1 MGRPMIQR
9 LYLKTSV
16 WPQRRAL
23 LIFFTQKQGQSRGRP
38 SGAFTRLFDRSEI
51 AGYLDAD
58 LATSL
63 QEAETIIE
71 RLIASDKKVAMGAR
85 VALADRDIRRGL
97 MRHYLGRAFAT
108 FASSGLKATF
118 YDTQCG
124 AKFLGEAT
132 VCKPLYQNPLRHVGC
147 LTWSFYGVCSMDPST
162 VRLTPVMILWKYRY
176 NHGKI
181 KQAPS

>member
-1 MGRPMIQR
+1 MLLFVKEVEVSLVFVDDGSSDDTASV
-9 LYLKTSV
+9 LKDICLAAEEGASYFSLPKNKGKAEAVRQGLSHAFSTG
-16 WPQRRAL
+16 AEIL
-23 LIFFTQKQGQSRGRP
+23 LVIW
-38 SGAFTRLFDRSEI
+38 TR
-51 AGYLDAD
+51 D

-132 VCKPLYQNPLRHVGC
+132 VCSQNP
-147 LTWSFYGVCSMDPST
+147 
-162 VRLTPVMILWKYRY
+162 
-176 NHGKI
+176 
-181 KQAPS
+181 

>member
-1 MGRPMIQR
+1 MSKITIIIPCYNEAAR
-9 LYLKTSV
+9 LDTDAFIRWVKEVEVSLVFVDDGSSDDTASVLKDICVAAEEGASYFSLPKNKGKAEAV
-16 WPQRRAL
+16 R
-23 LIFFTQKQGQSRGRP
+23 QGLSHAF
-38 SGAFTRLFDRSEI
+38 STGAEI

-71 RLIASDKKVAMGAR
+71 RLIDSDKKVAMGAR

-124 AKFLGEAT
+124 AKF
-132 VCKPLYQNPLRHVGC
+132 
-147 LTWSFYGVCSMDPST
+147 
-162 VRLTPVMILWKYRY
+162 
-176 NHGKI
+176 
-181 KQAPS
+181 